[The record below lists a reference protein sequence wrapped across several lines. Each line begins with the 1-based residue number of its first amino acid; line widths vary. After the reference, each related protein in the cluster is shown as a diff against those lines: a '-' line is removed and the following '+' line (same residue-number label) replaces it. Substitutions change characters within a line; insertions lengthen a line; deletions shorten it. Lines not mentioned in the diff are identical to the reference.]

1 MGCCLTS
8 CVRLLFFTLWRAIF
22 AALVALAFARID
34 HYIDRTPH
42 RDAMTGRAWRAYRRG
57 KGRSSQ
63 RGTPPDA
70 GSAIDTQGK
79 PKP

>member
-1 MGCCLTS
+1 LTS

-34 HYIDRTPH
+34 GYIDRSAH
-42 RDAMTGRAWRAYRRG
+42 RDAVTGKAWRAYRRG
-57 KGRSSQ
+57 RGRSAQ
-63 RGTPPDA
+63 RGTPPEA
-70 GSAIDTQGK
+70 STAIDTEGH

>member
-22 AALVALAFARID
+22 AALVAIAFARID
-34 HYIDRTPH
+34 GYIDRSGH
-42 RDAMTGRAWRAYRRG
+42 RDAVTGKAWRAYRRG
-57 KGRSSQ
+57 KGAAR

-70 GSAIDTQGK
+70 GAAIDTEGH

>member
-8 CVRLLFFTLWRAIF
+8 CVRLLFFTLWRALF
-22 AALVALAFARID
+22 AALVAIAVARID
-34 HYIDRTPH
+34 GYIDRSGH
-42 RDAMTGRAWRAYRRG
+42 RDAVTGKAWRAYRRG
-57 KGRSSQ
+57 KGSPR

-70 GSAIDTQGK
+70 GAAIDTEGH